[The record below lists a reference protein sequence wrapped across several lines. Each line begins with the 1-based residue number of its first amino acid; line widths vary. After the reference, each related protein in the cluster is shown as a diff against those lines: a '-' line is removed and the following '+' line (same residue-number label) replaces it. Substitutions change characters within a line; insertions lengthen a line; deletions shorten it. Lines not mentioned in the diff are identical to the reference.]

1 MGLADAFVAGLA
13 AATDN
18 IAGLKSGF
26 GQVSRMTTRRRNRSN
41 PNNSPRP
48 HCGAR
53 ALL

>member
-26 GQVSRMTTRRRNRSN
+26 G
-41 PNNSPRP
+41 
-48 HCGAR
+48 GEFR
-53 ALL
+53 A

>member
-26 GQVSRMTTRRRNRSN
+26 EAK
-41 PNNSPRP
+41 
-48 HCGAR
+48 CR
-53 ALL
+53 A